1 LPRPGTCVCSGNPWN
16 ISEIQT
22 RTNRIAQVFG
32 FVLKRFLC
40 LGGRKE
46 TIKASYQMR
55 SNKELFKFPNAD
67 VVFLDLNTADAV
79 RILKIC
85 FIDIAKDGIFLK
97 PIKPVW

>member
-1 LPRPGTCVCSGNPWN
+1 
-16 ISEIQT
+16 
-22 RTNRIAQVFG
+22 
-32 FVLKRFLC
+32 
-40 LGGRKE
+40 
-46 TIKASYQMR
+46 MR